1 MVWVIGITLLHI
13 FTNLMYRNIYR
24 NSDNCVLY
32 IFYPHFINIV
42 YYRDTSHC
50 VSVPDSS
57 PRDIQ
62 LVFTARSA
70 LISWQAPLPME
81 DKGKSHL
88 NPSNAKA
95 TFSQSTRMQRF
106 LKII

>member
-1 MVWVIGITLLHI
+1 MVWVIGITLLYI
-13 FTNLMYRNIYR
+13 LTKLIMYRNIYR
-24 NSDNCVLY
+24 NSDICVLY
-32 IFYPHFINIV
+32 IFSPHCMNIV
-42 YYRDTSHC
+42 YYRDISHC

-62 LVFTARSA
+62 LVFTASSA

-88 NPSNAKA
+88 NPSMLRLLSSKA
-95 TFSQSTRMQRF
+95 QGCKEF
-106 LKII
+106 